1 MVTTK
6 DLSLCLPWCPTLKT
20 SSNKR
25 VLISSSLTRK
35 TMLYLNLGNL
45 SSIIVSDTLIPYY
58 LETYER
64 KGKLQKKSLNT
75 DKFKERQ
82 FVLDKDQLFYYK
94 NEKQSK
100 CFFSILCVIEDKNF
114 NLIMLGNAQIQIV
127 SNTEYKS

>member
-1 MVTTK
+1 M
-6 DLSLCLPWCPTLKT
+6 W
-20 SSNKR
+20 
-25 VLISSSLTRK
+25 
-35 TMLYLNLGNL
+35 LYFLNH
-45 SSIIVSDTLIPYY
+45 

-100 CFFSILCVIEDKNF
+100 SNISYFTKCDYRGQKLQSNNAGERADS
-114 NLIMLGNAQIQIV
+114 NLELDWVQV
-127 SNTEYKS
+127 TETLLRNWEREQEVCTEH

>member
-1 MVTTK
+1 MAMTK
-6 DLSLCLPWCPTLKT
+6 DLSLCLPWYPTLKT

-25 VLISSSLTRK
+25 ALISSSLTRK
-35 TMLYLNLGNL
+35 TMLYHNLGNL
-45 SSIIVSDTLIPYY
+45 SSTIVSETFNFYR

-100 CFFSILCVIEDKNF
+100 YFISFFIIFLSRGQKLQSY
-114 NLIMLGNAQIQIV
+114 NAGERADLNRQQH
-127 SNTEYKS
+127 

>member
-1 MVTTK
+1 
-6 DLSLCLPWCPTLKT
+6 
-20 SSNKR
+20 
-25 VLISSSLTRK
+25 
-35 TMLYLNLGNL
+35 MLYLNLANL
-45 SSIIVSDTLIPYY
+45 SSIIVSDTLILYY

-100 CFFSILCVIEDKNF
+100 YFFSLISLIEDKNF